1 MAEKPFID
9 RMHPAL
15 KIWVLMVVAL
25 VASLDFMPFGA
36 MILFAAGL
44 VLAEFFSSA
53 RAVDVLHSVRG
64 FIGMSLGF
72 VVIILLVRVLSSQP
86 PEVVAVLGLGFRIIL
101 ISSYSA
107 LFVKTTNPTEFA
119 MALIRSFRMPV
130 DMGFALLTA
139 YRFLPTF
146 REEMDTI
153 RYAHQVRGVTES
165 RNPLSRVWNMKR
177 YVIPMMAGAV
187 RKAIRISMAMETRAF
202 GKYPDRTW
210 YRNISMPGNQ
220 IAATAGFTLAVIL
233 LVTGLTMLGL
243 TRLGF
248 VYTA

>member
-1 MAEKPFID
+1 
-9 RMHPAL
+9 
-15 KIWVLMVVAL
+15 
-25 VASLDFMPFGA
+25 
-36 MILFAAGL
+36 
-44 VLAEFFSSA
+44 
-53 RAVDVLHSVRG
+53 
-64 FIGMSLGF
+64 
-72 VVIILLVRVLSSQP
+72 
-86 PEVVAVLGLGFRIIL
+86 
-101 ISSYSA
+101 
-107 LFVKTTNPTEFA
+107 
-119 MALIRSFRMPV
+119 
-130 DMGFALLTA
+130 
-139 YRFLPTF
+139 
-146 REEMDTI
+146 MDTI

-210 YRNISMPGNQ
+210 YRNLSMPGNQ
-220 IAATAGFTLAVIL
+220 IAATAGFTLAVIV